1 MPVPLRPQAP
11 LQLRQQHLS
20 VSRALDPGARQPLH
34 WPDTTR
40 PLKLCVRVQEPG
52 WSWSGGVALGS
63 GDHGM
68 CLSRWWGCRGIWWG
82 DAHTHIKQPA
92 RRDTSDPPISPS
104 ITPHHSTPID
114 IHPFT
119 HSLMLPSPHTRAHP
133 HLHPHPHQHPH
144 AHSLARTQLR
154 PHPIPPPLP
163 VQHRSLK
170 TPPPPSLPPGP
181 APQPEGDAACACGRA
196 YQ

>member
-63 GDHGM
+63 GDPGDVFVKVVGHTGR
-68 CLSRWWGCRGIWWG
+68 SWGLWFMVWG
-82 DAHTHIKQPA
+82 
-92 RRDTSDPPISPS
+92 
-104 ITPHHSTPID
+104 
-114 IHPFT
+114 
-119 HSLMLPSPHTRAHP
+119 
-133 HLHPHPHQHPH
+133 
-144 AHSLARTQLR
+144 
-154 PHPIPPPLP
+154 
-163 VQHRSLK
+163 V
-170 TPPPPSLPPGP
+170 
-181 APQPEGDAACACGRA
+181 
-196 YQ
+196 